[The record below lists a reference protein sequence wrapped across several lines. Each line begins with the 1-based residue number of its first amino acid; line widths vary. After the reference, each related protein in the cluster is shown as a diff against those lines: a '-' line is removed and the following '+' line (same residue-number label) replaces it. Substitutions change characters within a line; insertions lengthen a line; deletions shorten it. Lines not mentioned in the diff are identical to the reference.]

1 MNYRWLKTM
10 LLLFFA
16 LAGLL
21 DKASAQASGFPYAL
35 KDAAGALHREREWE
49 QAKAAVYF
57 FIGVECP
64 ISNRYAPEIQRIV
77 AAYKDRGIAF
87 FGVQSDP
94 ELKPETAQKHATE
107 FGLPFPVL
115 LDPEQTLA
123 ARFGVALTPTVVV
136 VKPGGQV
143 LYRGRIDNRYL
154 DFGRYRNVGIKPDL
168 RNALDAFLEGKA
180 IAEPVTKS
188 IGCGLPPLK
197 KASAS
202 HHHHHHH

>member
-1 MNYRWLKTM
+1 MNLRWLKTM

-16 LAGLL
+16 PAGLFDNAL
-21 DKASAQASGFPYAL
+21 AQASGFRYEM
-35 KDAAGALHREREWE
+35 KDAASMLRSERDWE
-49 QAKAAVYF
+49 QSKAAVYF
-57 FIGVECP
+57 FIGAECP

-77 AAYKDRGIAF
+77 AAYKEKGIAF

-94 ELKPETAQKHATE
+94 ELKPEAAQKHATE

-123 ARFGVALTPTVVV
+123 ARFGVALTPTVVL
-136 VKPGGQV
+136 VKPGGQA

-168 RNALDAFLEGKA
+168 RNALDAFLSGKT

-197 KASAS
+197 KTSAT
-202 HHHHHHH
+202 HHHH